1 MEWKSGARIIIVCG
15 TVGYLWQFAVTCSG
29 PGTILVR
36 SVAGVLGGVGFVL
49 WLESELK
56 RAYSFSPFTVRIETN
71 RAALVDHGLATAEQ
85 LDELDESLTD
95 LEGERRA
102 LVNGIASTVL
112 SPGFWPGHNKLIR
125 WNDSQGFSTEL
136 KGSVDFTELS
146 APDRILGGRVS
157 SELWVRE
164 GENGL
169 DIGVDT

>member
-15 TVGYLWQFAVTCSG
+15 TVGYLWQFAVTYSG

-95 LEGERRA
+95 LEGERSA
-102 LVNGIASTVL
+102 LVKPIQAPADQHIELPALGITDQ
-112 SPGFWPGHNKLIR
+112 LI
-125 WNDSQGFSTEL
+125 QGW
-136 KGSVDFTELS
+136 
-146 APDRILGGRVS
+146 DRLYGPESWLLAGPQQANPV
-157 SELWVRE
+157 E
-164 GENGL
+164 
-169 DIGVDT
+169 